1 MLQVNLLCNKKP
13 ILASNVGETARLSDA
28 PFKEEEELHRRRRAG
43 A

>member
-13 ILASNVGETARLSDA
+13 ILASYAGETARLSDA
-28 PFKEEEELHRRRRAG
+28 PFKMEEELPRRRYAG